1 MLITL
6 TVKNFTLVEH
16 LEVDFN
22 NGMTVLTGE
31 TGAGK
36 SLMVDAL
43 AMALGDRADTD
54 RIRSNCERAE
64 VSAVFELGQASQPR
78 QWLKNN
84 DFEAENSSPINSEPA
99 NNECLLRR
107 VLTRE
112 GRSRGYIN
120 GQAATMQ
127 QLRELGELLIDIHS
141 QHEHQSLLRRETHRK
156 ILDDF
161 AGCTDLTK
169 KVEQLYQHWHT
180 TKQKLEHLENDSDEQ
195 TARHDLL
202 SFQLS
207 ELDQLNLEQGELEAL
222 EQQQQI
228 LANAESILQDS
239 QTLIQLC
246 SETESFNLQSAL
258 SKALQLLQAMPNKPT
273 PLEEAE
279 KLLASAHIEVAEA
292 SQEIQQHLDSF
303 EADPEQLQQT
313 EDRLSTIYQL
323 ARKHKVLPEQLHQTH
338 SNIKRELDKIS
349 HGENDTAA
357 LKQQVEELAKS
368 YAQQANKLTKKRT
381 QAATKLSSA
390 IEKQFNALA
399 MSGAKFSPTLSAV
412 DEGEFRSYGLENIEF
427 LICTNPGE
435 PPKPLAR
442 IASGG
447 ELSRIS
453 LAIQVIA
460 AKNSSI
466 PTMVF
471 DEVDVGIGGATADV
485 VGQLLRQLGKQG
497 QVLCVTHQPQVA
509 ACAHHHLLVSKN
521 TEKNV
526 THSYVK
532 PLLETERTEE
542 IARMLG
548 GAKVTDTTLNHA
560 KEMLKLPPS
569 ATPTTP

>member
-1 MLITL
+1 LLTTL

-54 RIRSNCERAE
+54 RIRNHCERAE
-64 VSAVFELGQASQPR
+64 VSAVFELGQTSQPI
-78 QWLKNN
+78 QWLKSN
-84 DFEAENSSPINSEPA
+84 DFEAENSSPINSVSVSP
-99 NNECLLRR
+99 NSINSECLLRR

-161 AGCTDLTK
+161 AGCTELTK
-169 KVEQLYQHWHT
+169 KVVQLYQHWHS
-180 TKQKLEHLENDSDEQ
+180 TKQELEHLENDSDEQ

-279 KLLASAHIEVAEA
+279 KLLASAHIEVVEA

-323 ARKHKVLPEQLHQTH
+323 ARKHKVSPEQLHQTH
-338 SNIKRELDKIS
+338 SNIKRELEKIS

-357 LKQQVEELAKS
+357 LKQQVEELAIS
-368 YAQQANKLTKKRT
+368 YIQQANKLTKKRT

-412 DEGEFRSYGLENIEF
+412 DEGEE
-427 LICTNPGE
+427 
-435 PPKPLAR
+435 
-442 IASGG
+442 
-447 ELSRIS
+447 
-453 LAIQVIA
+453 
-460 AKNSSI
+460 
-466 PTMVF
+466 
-471 DEVDVGIGGATADV
+471 
-485 VGQLLRQLGKQG
+485 
-497 QVLCVTHQPQVA
+497 
-509 ACAHHHLLVSKN
+509 
-521 TEKNV
+521 
-526 THSYVK
+526 
-532 PLLETERTEE
+532 
-542 IARMLG
+542 
-548 GAKVTDTTLNHA
+548 
-560 KEMLKLPPS
+560 
-569 ATPTTP
+569 